1 MKIYKLLIGISFLI
15 LLLGYGLIKLTIQ
28 KYPDDR
34 LIIGMA
40 AGYAPFVSI
49 NPAGEYEGF
58 DIDLAEAVANKM
70 GKKLVLK
77 DLGNMTSLLAGL
89 DCYQIDAIIWGMSIT
104 QERLQKVAMVHYY
117 GQKTT
122 SYPLVFWDQV
132 PVDVKSINDLAGQVV
147 CVEPNSAQ
155 QAILD
160 KYDSVTQLPVEKI
173 DDALLNIQY
182 GKAVAALVDPV
193 IAQKFKTKYAQIKIL
208 DIPLLAQDQVDG
220 VGIMIYPAKS
230 QLISDISQAV
240 QELKDTGVIDQLAQ
254 KWGMES

>member
-1 MKIYKLLIGISFLI
+1 MKIYKLLVGILFLI
-15 LLLGYGLIKLTIQ
+15 LLVGYGLIKLTLK
-28 KYPDDR
+28 KYPDQS
-34 LIIGMA
+34 LIVGMA

-49 NPAGEYEGF
+49 NPSGQYEGF
-58 DIDLAEAVANKM
+58 DIDLAEALAKKM

-77 DLGNMTSLLAGL
+77 DLGNMTSLLTGL

-104 QERLQKVAMVHYY
+104 QDRLKEVAMVHYY
-117 GQKTT
+117 GKKTT
-122 SYPLVFWDQV
+122 KYPLVFWDQV
-132 PVDVKSINDLAGQVV
+132 PVGVKSLNDLAGQVI

-160 KYDSVTQLPVEKI
+160 KYDAIAQLPVEKV

-193 IAQKFKTKYAQIKIL
+193 IAQKFKTKYTQIKIL
-208 DIPLLAQDQVDG
+208 DIPLSDQDQVDG

-230 QLISDISQAV
+230 AFIAEVAQAV

-254 KWGMES
+254 KWDMKS